1 MKHDEKT
8 TRDFYKHPETGER
21 PKERPRGNTGKF
33 ELLRRGQL
41 TETAPKILHSKGCFE
56 AV

>member
-41 TETAPKILHSKGCFE
+41 IETAPKILHSKGCFE